1 MVSVLTKTTAAL
13 LAQLARLDALAVEDA
28 EKVKA
33 ECDRATALNN
43 TARNIQ
49 GMLDLHLRAEM
60 LQMNGYDRF
69 FDPGAM
75 FADAPKAAGGGY
87 LTANAWGDGSRTT
100 INEMGEFCDE

>member
-75 FADAPKAAGGGY
+75 FADAPKAAGGG
-87 LTANAWGDGSRTT
+87 LPDGERLGRRV
-100 INEMGEFCDE
+100 EDYDQRDGRVLR